1 VSAAGLLNANQEQRA
16 MSIFSNPASSTP
28 ADIAAYVAALLDL
41 LGDSDPV
48 VILRQMP
55 ADLQRFL
62 DTVPA
67 RVVVS
72 PEAPGK
78 WSIRDVIQH
87 LADSELVGGFRL
99 RMVMAHERPS
109 LTGYDQDLWASRLRY
124 CDVDVSDALEQF
136 TVVRRANMRI
146 WEHLSPADLARVGM
160 HSERG
165 EESLELMRRLY
176 AGHDL
181 LHLRQLERIRG
192 SLLPA
197 TTG

>member
-1 VSAAGLLNANQEQRA
+1 

-87 LADSELVGGFRL
+87 LADSELVGGLRL
-99 RMVMAHERPS
+99 RMVLAHERPS